1 MKKTYFRPTIEV
13 TDICTEECL
22 LGASI
27 SEVTTNG
34 LGDDP
39 VIDQLIGGG
48 PDGLPIPASPGFTP
62 W

>member
-1 MKKTYFRPTIEV
+1 MKKTYFRPTTEV
-13 TDICTEECL
+13 THICTGEYL
-22 LGASI
+22 LEASV
-27 SEVTTNG
+27 SEVTTDG

-48 PDGLPIPASPGFTP
+48 PGDLPIPSPISGA